1 MSDLIQWFADN
12 GDNLK
17 TLMSILSPFI
27 AIYGTNKYAENRAKN
42 EAAAKQ
48 LIVEQDTNAKLILEA
63 SKSQEVKITTLEAKV
78 ELAERYE
85 ILEAIKSLDIKI
97 TDGLSTL
104 EGKMTTGLSDLEGK
118 MTTGLSDLEGKMTEG
133 FKKVDERFD
142 DVDSKF
148 DAIDIKFEKVD
159 NKLDKLTNK
168 VNEVVIG
175 LNKHLPK
182 LFKIKPI
189 KHTSN

>member
-142 DVDSKF
+142 EV
-148 DAIDIKFEKVD
+148 DIKFEKVD
-159 NKLDKLTNK
+159 IKLDKLTNK